1 MTPIL
6 SRNGVS
12 GKPGAVHIHGF
23 EEDNGTHFLV
33 LELVEGNTLADR
45 LKSGAIPVEE
55 SLKLALQIAEALEAA
70 HDKGVI
76 HRDLKPSNIKV
87 TPDGKVKVLD
97 FGLAKAFAADER
109 DSLSNVPTL
118 SALATKPGTIFGTAA
133 YMSPEQAR
141 GETANRR
148 ADIWAFGCVFFEM
161 LTGRKAFARPTL
173 NETLAKVLESD
184 PDLAALPA
192 LSPLIRRLVV
202 RCLEKNTRDRLQ
214 HIGDARIDVRDALAR
229 PTLDVAGRTPGP
241 GAASARLKF
250 MWAAIG
256 GIVCVAALVGWLVT
270 TRSGPDASRQVV
282 RLDVTPIAP
291 LRSNALMRLT
301 AISPDG
307 AHIAYSTN
315 ASLVIRSLERSD
327 TVSLSTGASPFFS
340 ADSQWVAFFS
350 GVSGNLMRVPV
361 GGGSPSLVTSVPVR
375 ELGGSWGADD
385 TIVFANNVGLFRV
398 PAEGGEPE
406 LLVRPGPER
415 GELFYAWPEILPGD
429 RAALFTIVPEEP
441 GAGFNI
447 AVIDLE
453 TLEIRTLLRGGS
465 AAQYAASGHLIYAD
479 EGRLQAVPFDI
490 GSLEVA
496 GAPMTM
502 GVEALASARDGR
514 AEFDISATGTL
525 AYVPTEPEGTSSF
538 VWVDREGREEE
549 VGAPARPYV
558 YPRISPD
565 GTRVAVDVGGRNRD
579 IYIWDFERENM
590 TRLTDH
596 PTEDLF
602 AVWSRDSQRIFFSSD
617 RNGVFN
623 IFSRAADGAAP
634 AELVFESPRVHM
646 PNSLTPD
653 SSRLMIA
660 EARSGAG
667 FDVIRLTV
675 GATGEIAP
683 VLATEYNEFGAE
695 VSPDGNWMAYQS
707 NETGQMEV
715 WVRPFPEANQRRIK
729 ISVAGGA
736 QPLWGP
742 DGRDLFYLNQAGDMM
757 AAPVQLAPDFT
768 LGVGIELFPNRGY
781 RTNAVGARAYA
792 LSPIDGRF
800 LMKKLVTD
808 YSGGNNIS
816 VVLNWFEELRE
827 RVPVD

>member
-1 MTPIL
+1 MDPDRWKQIETLFHAALERDRRERFRFLDAACGDDTTMRAEVESLLEQHSVEDYLDGPPTVKPGTNLGHYRIL
-6 SRNGVS
+6 SPL
-12 GKPGAVHIHGF
+12 GKGGMGEVWRARDTKLGREVAIKTLPPEFAEDADRLARFEREAKLLASLNHPNISVIHGF

-70 HDKGVI
+70 HDNGVI

-97 FGLAKAFAADER
+97 FGLAKAFTTDES
-109 DSLSNVPTL
+109 DALANVPTL

-173 NETLAKVLESD
+173 NETLARVLESD

-192 LSPLIRRLVV
+192 LSPLIRRLIV
-202 RCLEKNTRDRLQ
+202 RCLEKDSRDRLQ
-214 HIGDARIDVRDALAR
+214 HIGDARIDVRDALAGSA
-229 PTLDVAGRTPGP
+229 LEVAGRTPGT
-241 GAASARLKF
+241 GTGSARLKF
-250 MWAAIG
+250 MWAGIG
-256 GIVCVAALVGWLVT
+256 TIVCVAAFVGWLVT
-270 TRSGPDASRQVV
+270 TRSGPDTPLQVV

-291 LRSNALMRLT
+291 LRSNTLTRLT

-315 ASLVIRSLERSD
+315 SSLVIRSLERSD
-327 TVSLSTGASPFFS
+327 TVSLDAGGSPFFS

-350 GVSGNLMRVPV
+350 GVSGDLERVPV
-361 GGGSPSLVTSVPVR
+361 AGGSPSLVTPGSVR
-375 ELGGSWGADD
+375 QLGGSWGADD

-406 LLVRPGPER
+406 LLVRPAPER

-441 GAGFNI
+441 AAGFDI

-453 TLEIRTLLRGGS
+453 TLEIRILLRGGS
-465 AAQYAASGHLIYAD
+465 AAHYASTGHLIYAD
-479 EGRLQAVPFDI
+479 EGRLQAVPFDS

-496 GAPMTM
+496 GAPTTL
-502 GVEALASARDGR
+502 GVEALASARDGG
-514 AEFDISATGTL
+514 AQFDISATGTL
-525 AYVPTEPEGTSSF
+525 VYVPPEPEGTSSF

-549 VGAPARPYV
+549 VGAPARPYI

-565 GTRVAVDVGGRNRD
+565 GTRVAVDVGDRNRD

-602 AVWSRDSQRIFFSSD
+602 AVWSRDSQRIFF
-617 RNGVFN
+617 
-623 IFSRAADGAAP
+623 
-634 AELVFESPRVHM
+634 
-646 PNSLTPD
+646 
-653 SSRLMIA
+653 
-660 EARSGAG
+660 
-667 FDVIRLTV
+667 RLT
-675 GATGEIAP
+675 GTAFSTHFRG
-683 VLATEYNEFGAE
+683 LL
-695 VSPDGNWMAYQS
+695 MA
-707 NETGQMEV
+707 
-715 WVRPFPEANQRRIK
+715 RLQRNSSLK
-729 ISVAGGA
+729 
-736 QPLWGP
+736 
-742 DGRDLFYLNQAGDMM
+742 
-757 AAPVQLAPDFT
+757 
-768 LGVGIELFPNRGY
+768 
-781 RTNAVGARAYA
+781 
-792 LSPIDGRF
+792 
-800 LMKKLVTD
+800 
-808 YSGGNNIS
+808 
-816 VVLNWFEELRE
+816 
-827 RVPVD
+827 VPGSKC